1 MSNALRDGA
10 DDGQRTSGKREE
22 QMMSDLIRREDAIK
36 VAKSFLRNDD
46 EWFQEALASQIRMI
60 PSADRPQ
67 EWILCSERLPESD
80 YMCLVSC
87 KTKKGVKSVNRAY
100 YSDGYW
106 HGSGSMS
113 GVEAWMPLP
122 KPWKGA
128 DDERA

>member
-1 MSNALRDGA
+1 
-10 DDGQRTSGKREE
+10 
-22 QMMSDLIRREDAIK
+22 MSDDLIKREDAIEVVK
-36 VAKSFLRNDD
+36 K
-46 EWFQEALASQIRMI
+46 WFEVIRLIPDILINSIISI

-67 EWILCSERLPESD
+67 EWIPCSERLPKSD

-100 YSDGYW
+100 YSDGFW

-122 KPWKGA
+122 EPWKGA
-128 DDERA
+128 GDERGR

>member
-1 MSNALRDGA
+1 MNKD
-10 DDGQRTSGKREE
+10 TIYK
-22 QMMSDLIRREDAIK
+22 EDAIDAIEC
-36 VAKSFLRNDD
+36 VTWYHQNRNKDMVSGANSAEHQAWYKAED
-46 EWFQEALASQIRMI
+46 IYDALEAV

-128 DDERA
+128 DDDMY

>member
-1 MSNALRDGA
+1 MSEKITYYNLPKLLRLIA
-10 DDGQRTSGKREE
+10 DNVE
-22 QMMSDLIRREDAIK
+22 
-36 VAKSFLRNDD
+36 RNG
-46 EWFQEALASQIRMI
+46 LN
-60 PSADRPQ
+60 ADRPQ
-67 EWILCSERLPESD
+67 EWIPCSERLPESD

-128 DDERA
+128 DDE